1 MRRASSPKVS
11 ESAPARCSGPPA
23 SKALPSPPVSGLRW
37 TERVAYLVTETLN
50 VPNHP
55 EVFVV
60 GDLAALE
67 QGGRPIPG
75 VATAAMQEGRYV
87 ARAIELLI
95 TEKAVVRPFR
105 FRDKGELAT
114 IGRGTAVASL
124 PRGIRLS
131 GWPAWLVWM
140 GVHIFYLIGFR
151 NRIAVMLEWA
161 WAYVTR
167 SSRPQIVTGGIHT
180 LRARSPQ
187 ESQS

>member
-1 MRRASSPKVS
+1 VLWAGGVEGSPL
-11 ESAPARCSGPPA
+11 AA
-23 SKALPSPPVSGLRW
+23 GLGVPLDRKG
-37 TERVAYLVTETLN
+37 RVLVTDTLN
-50 VPNHP
+50 VPDHP

-67 QGGRPIPG
+67 QGGRPVPG

-87 ARAIELLI
+87 ARAIERLLA
-95 TEKAVVRPFR
+95 EKTVVQPFR
-105 FRDKGELAT
+105 FRDKGELAA

-131 GWPAWLVWM
+131 GWPAWLIWV

-151 NRIAVMLEWA
+151 NRIAVILEWA
-161 WAYVTR
+161 WAYFTR
-167 SSRPQIVTGGIHT
+167 RSRPQIVTGGIDA
-180 LRARSPQ
+180 LRARGPQ